1 MFSSFSR
8 GDAHLGVLDSTPVSE
23 YGEGSRPLLSMERDP
38 QPPGP
43 SPLDSGLRRNDGYA
57 KVSVRDRAFRL
68 LDMVRMKRC
77 QWDARSELVC
87 INLGESAAPGAK
99 SFSKNAPFAP
109 FAPCSKL
116 GRIRSSFGRQGAFGK
131 SFPPCFGPSRP
142 LCPVRVR

>member
-23 YGEGSRPLLSMERDP
+23 YGEGSRPLLSMERGP

-77 QWDARSELVC
+77 QWDARIELGC

-99 SFSKNAPFAP
+99 KFFQKTRP
-109 FAPCSKL
+109 L
-116 GRIRSSFGRQGAFGK
+116 R
-131 SFPPCFGPSRP
+131 PSRP
-142 LCPVRVR
+142 AQS